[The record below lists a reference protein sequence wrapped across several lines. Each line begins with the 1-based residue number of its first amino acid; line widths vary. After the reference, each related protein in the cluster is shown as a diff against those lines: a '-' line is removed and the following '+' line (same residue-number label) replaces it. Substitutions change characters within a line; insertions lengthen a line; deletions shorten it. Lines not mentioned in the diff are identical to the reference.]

1 MLVVGWACGACLEFD
16 LWALNSTLKCFTFLY
31 CLSYLWRDFW
41 VQSHCTAPG
50 VTRNLKTWASWPEA
64 LGVTPLF
71 RGLVYFQ
78 TGPWVVCLPVIWV
91 LRTPLWA
98 QWLTC
103 VCVCVASPWAASHLP
118 LCYCTQQCLPRS
130 ATSWHFLFLCRSEH
144 GLWSFPFE
152 ISLLYSGKVCTP
164 KCYCVPCSCWYL
176 SAYFLHKVWG
186 PLDLPG
192 QIASDLTASFLIKHM
207 ATQCS

>member
-103 VCVCVASPWAASHLP
+103 VCVLHLLEQLLISLYVTALSSVFPGLPHPGTSCFCAGQNMVYEVSHLKFHCCIQERFAP
-118 LCYCTQQCLPRS
+118 QN
-130 ATSWHFLFLCRSEH
+130 ATVSLAVVGTSQLT
-144 GLWSFPFE
+144 SFIRYGDP
-152 ISLLYSGKVCTP
+152 STCQVK
-164 KCYCVPCSCWYL
+164 
-176 SAYFLHKVWG
+176 
-186 PLDLPG
+186 
-192 QIASDLTASFLIKHM
+192 
-207 ATQCS
+207 